1 MTKDKN
7 GNIII
12 EIPTLK
18 ESDTKFLEKY
28 DKFIKSNKISINNSN
43 KTELLLKHIDHN
55 LDNLSDRVRILRL
68 KYADYK
74 WWYDN
79 NNISIIVISA
89 LLTLISA
96 IASQLQTEIDKIAGL
111 QYAISI
117 IPIVFGAI
125 ITLIAAIMKFYK
137 LQANMEK
144 ISNLI
149 ERSIIIM
156 SKLKKTSED
165 LYFKKNNDVEF
176 KQLEVSFLNETCD
189 MCNNCIMQ
197 MEQLIRDEDYEKYLQ
212 KIKKSDKDISQI
224 IVDRLENEIVEA
236 KKLKQSNLT
245 LDNIKNAKN
254 LKDFNKAAGEDD
266 LRRNDNRTRTDVE
279 FLVKNKDKY
288 CWWVTLCCRNRE
300 LTRKRQIYELIH
312 EINRINC
319 NKTLDEW
326 EKIPKNALIIKHSD
340 TLVAAIFERRIKND
354 QTEGLRNEISKIHC
368 TKTLDE
374 WTKFPRN
381 ITIIE
386 KSDTLRTD
394 IKKRHLII
402 NLTDELLNEIN
413 RIHCSKTLDE
423 WGKFPRNITIIKK
436 SDTLTNAISKRH
448 TSLKEEEAKR
458 VEAERVAK
466 AEATAKAKAKAKAE
480 AEATAKTEKVK
491 GKEEVK
497 INKEDK
503 IES

>member
-111 QYAISI
+111 QYTISI

-165 LYFKKNNDVEF
+165 LYFKKNNNEEF

-245 LDNIKNAKN
+245 LSNIKNAKN

-266 LRRNDNRTRTDVE
+266 LRRNDNRTRTDME
-279 FLVKNKDKY
+279 FLVKKKDKY

-300 LTRKRQIYELIH
+300 LIKKRKIYKALH
-312 EINRINC
+312 EINMIHC
-319 NKTLDEW
+319 SKTLDRWIEHSPN
-326 EKIPKNALIIKHSD
+326 KLIFKNSD
-340 TLVAAIFERRIKND
+340 TLQTAIFDRHIK
-354 QTEGLRNEISKIHC
+354 
-368 TKTLDE
+368 
-374 WTKFPRN
+374 
-381 ITIIE
+381 
-386 KSDTLRTD
+386 
-394 IKKRHLII
+394 I
-402 NLTDELLNEIN
+402 NQTDELLNEIN

-423 WGKFPRNITIIKK
+423 WEKFPRNVTIIEK
-436 SDTLTNAISKRH
+436 SDTLETAINKRR
-448 TSLKEEEAKR
+448 TSLKEEE
-458 VEAERVAK
+458 E
-466 AEATAKAKAKAKAE
+466 
-480 AEATAKTEKVK
+480 
-491 GKEEVK
+491 KEEEEK
-497 INKEDK
+497 EEEEKEKEKEKEEEKEDFNMNPDGILTETK
-503 IES
+503 NIDQKK